1 MHESHGLLI
10 YTYCQHI
17 AIWRRNWQ
25 PGMQALISII
35 SKWPNIRQLLGLANA
50 SVFHQS
56 SCCWQSC
63 SWENLQRP
71 NIRLQRSAS
80 SHGPSP
86 ASTHVDARN
95 TLIRH
100 LDNVHS
106 EHPRSFKPV
115 MNKLTGKKQH
125 ETTEELEVHWNC
137 FQNYKC
143 IDSESFPQAFEAQ
156 NRQTLLIKT
165 I

>member
-1 MHESHGLLI
+1 MSHMDYL

-17 AIWRRNWQ
+17 AFWRSNWQ
-25 PGMQALISII
+25 PGMLLANILII
-35 SKWPNIRQLLGLANA
+35 SKWPNIGQLICLANT

-71 NIRLQRSAS
+71 NIRLQQSAS

-86 ASTHVDARN
+86 ASTRVDARN
-95 TLIRH
+95 TLICH

-106 EHPRSFKPV
+106 ERPRSFKPV
-115 MNKLTGKKQH
+115 TNKLTGKNQL
-125 ETTEELEVHWNC
+125 ETAAELEVHWNC
-137 FQNYKC
+137 FQNYK
-143 IDSESFPQAFEAQ
+143 
-156 NRQTLLIKT
+156 
-165 I
+165 